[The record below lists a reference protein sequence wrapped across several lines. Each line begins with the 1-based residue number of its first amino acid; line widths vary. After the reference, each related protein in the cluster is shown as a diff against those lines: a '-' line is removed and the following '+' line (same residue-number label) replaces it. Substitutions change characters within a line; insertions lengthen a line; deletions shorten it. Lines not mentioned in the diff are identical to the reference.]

1 MEKLRRDGF
10 FSVGFQAVDFTCR
23 TLESNHP
30 EVFRGSKDDVGH
42 RPTSER
48 LKAIEEQYN
57 SMLWVASEA
66 EAAGFALLERME
78 VDRFVTFYKMKRE
91 QLRKRNA
98 QKK

>member
-1 MEKLRRDGF
+1 
-10 FSVGFQAVDFTCR
+10 
-23 TLESNHP
+23 
-30 EVFRGSKDDVGH
+30 
-42 RPTSER
+42 
-48 LKAIEEQYN
+48 
-57 SMLWVASEA
+57 MLWVASEA